1 MVGGQY
7 MRSILVFVITAVL
20 VSACQS
26 GPSNMDAPPPVGS
39 SATVVNDISPKE
51 TLPKVEAAYSQ
62 FIDVRT
68 PAEFAAEHATRARNI
83 PLDTLPENLDMI
95 EKNEPVYV
103 ICETGRRSQE
113 AVDILSKNGFKY
125 IFHVTGGMAAWR
137 AAELPMAKPSPTP

>member
-1 MVGGQY
+1 
-7 MRSILVFVITAVL
+7 MRSITIFLFALVFTA
-20 VSACQS
+20 ACQS
-26 GPSNMDAPPPVGS
+26 GPSNMDVPPPAGS
-39 SATVVNDISPKE
+39 SATVVNEISPE
-51 TLPKVEAAYSQ
+51 AALPKVEAAYSQ

-83 PLDTLPENLDMI
+83 PLDTFADNLDMI

-103 ICETGRRSQE
+103 ICETGRRSKE

-137 AAELPMAKPSPTP
+137 AAKLPMAKPSPAAQQ